1 MNETLYER
9 LVKVMKPWDIDH
21 HESDLYVRVTHE
33 SKRIV
38 QEYADELYDEMG
50 VDFEFSTFYS
60 NINPHELWYDL
71 PFEYTPYWYR
81 K

>member
-9 LVKVMKPWDIDH
+9 LFKAMKPEDIDH
-21 HESDLYVRVTHE
+21 HASDLYVRVTDE
-33 SKRIV
+33 STRIV
-38 QEYADELYDEMG
+38 HEYANELNEELG
-50 VDFEFSTFYS
+50 VEFEFSTFYS

-71 PFEYTPYWYR
+71 PFEYIPYWYR

>member
-9 LVKVMKPWDIDH
+9 LFKAIKLEDIDH
-21 HESDLYVRVTHE
+21 HASDLYVRVTDE
-33 SKRIV
+33 STRIV
-38 QEYADELYDEMG
+38 QEYADELYDELG
-50 VDFEFSTFYS
+50 VEFEFSTFHS
-60 NINPHELWYDL
+60 NISPHELWFDL